1 MAWTALGI
9 NDSQRKRGTLER
21 EDTEL
26 QGCNMIKE
34 SPFETVQELYE
45 IYYCKIGLNNMA
57 CELYFKSL
65 QQEIVWIFSYSTM

>member
-1 MAWTALGI
+1 MALTTHGI
-9 NDSQRKRGTLER
+9 NNSKRKRGTSER

-34 SPFETVQELYE
+34 SPFETAQELYE

-57 CELYFKSL
+57 CELYFESL
-65 QQEIVWIFSYSTM
+65 QQKQVHS

>member
-1 MAWTALGI
+1 MALTALRI
-9 NDSQRKRGTLER
+9 NDSKRKRGTLEK

-34 SPFETVQELYE
+34 SPFETVKELYE
-45 IYYCKIGLNNMA
+45 IYHCKIGLNNMA

-65 QQEIVWIFSYSTM
+65 